1 MCICNQPPPWMQ
13 HAVGRSMNAPVS
25 NHASLFVALKSSEQ
39 VNFNFSIIIF
49 INPYEGINI
58 IILKTVTIKDTT
70 NITHQ
75 YHSFKNRNNQ
85 KYEKGFL
92 VFFTGFGHV
101 TELV

>member
-1 MCICNQPPPWMQ
+1 MQ
-13 HAVGRSMNAPVS
+13 HAVGRSMNTPVS
-25 NHASLFVALKSSEQ
+25 NQASLFVALKSSEQ
-39 VNFNFSIIIF
+39 VNFNFSIILF

-58 IILKTVTIKDTT
+58 IILKTVTIKDTK

-85 KYEKGFL
+85 KIQNYEKGFL

>member
-1 MCICNQPPPWMQ
+1 MQ

-25 NHASLFVALKSSEQ
+25 NQASLFVALKSSEQ
-39 VNFNFSIIIF
+39 VNFKFSIIIF
-49 INPYEGINI
+49 INPYERINI
-58 IILKTVTIKDTT
+58 KVLKTVTIKDTK

-92 VFFTGFGHV
+92 IFFTGFGHV